1 MAERKE
7 FFEVSIDFKELEN
20 HARSTDSTM
29 RWASAIELV
38 QLGTE
43 SAISLLWSLTT
54 DVDENVRD
62 AAKLGLKQCDQQLVG
77 QVLASKWSVEPE
89 IKSITA
95 VDGVEKH
102 ISWKVRPLEVPSMEN
117 EWAVDAAVL
126 NIIQTEGPMTGP
138 RLLRLYGNA
147 AYPNNPRKI
156 PKSRLQT
163 ALKRLER
170 RGLISHIQDYFEGEI
185 DSWTLY
191 KTGSPE
197 VIVREQGQRKLSEIP
212 VTEVIA
218 RVRLIMGDDF
228 EYSSQNQ
235 RFEVLLKAYSI
246 KQAELHI
253 VGEILAREW
262 SNLLA
267 V

>member
-7 FFEVSIDFKELEN
+7 FFEVSIDFKELES

-43 SAISLLWSLTT
+43 AAISLLWSLTT

-89 IKSITA
+89 IKSTTA

-156 PKSRLQT
+156 PKSRIQT

-191 KTGSPE
+191 KIGSPE

-228 EYSSQNQ
+228 DYSGQNQ